1 MGFAH
6 GAQQPDGNHVEDVPL
21 PGGQGGKVS
30 TGDLRRGNDGVVVG
44 HFAAVYH
51 LGGVYR
57 EGLAHH
63 EGQRTGHGGAESG
76 QALRHILGQI
86 AAVRSGVGCQPLF
99 VEGLEVVKGL
109 LGGVVKKAVGLP
121 LKGGQ
126 VVELRWPLS
135 LVLPGDGLDHGGLAQ
150 AGGAQLF
157 RVRLG
162 IEFAAGGPDAL
173 CVQLHGVKFFLLEML
188 NRRFP
193 FRQQRECGGQHPA
206 HVQRL
211 TFI

>member
-1 MGFAH
+1 M
-6 GAQQPDGNHVEDVPL
+6 
-21 PGGQGGKVS
+21 
-30 TGDLRRGNDGVVVG
+30 VVG

-57 EGLAHH
+57 EGLARH
-63 EGQRTGHGGAESG
+63 EGQRTGHSGAEGG
-76 QALRHILGQI
+76 QALRHILRQI
-86 AAVRSGVGCQPLF
+86 AAVRPGIGCQPLLI
-99 VEGLEVVKGL
+99 EGLEIVKGL
-109 LGGVVKKAVGLP
+109 LCGVVKEAVGLP
-121 LKGGQ
+121 LESGQ
-126 VVELRWPLS
+126 IVEFRGPLG
-135 LVLPGDGLDHGGLAQ
+135 LVLLCDGLDHGGLAQ

-162 IEFAAGGPDAL
+162 IEFATCRPEAL